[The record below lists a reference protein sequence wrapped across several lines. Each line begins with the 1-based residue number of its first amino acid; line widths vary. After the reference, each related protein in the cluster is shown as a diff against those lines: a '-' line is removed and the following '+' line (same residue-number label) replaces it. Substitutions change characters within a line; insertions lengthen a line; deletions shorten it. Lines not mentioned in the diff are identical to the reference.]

1 MEKYCEL
8 IRKRYAEIAS
18 GDLGY
23 VPDAL
28 GCVLKVLNEMAADD
42 ALSEAVREKA
52 AYAAANLL
60 VSDYVNESYQ
70 PINCDDY
77 DNLELAC
84 QHHLMLTLE
93 LKDGEKLQAK
103 ASDLVSRKNVEY
115 LVVEAAGT
123 TRELRLDKITSF
135 SHPEIG
141 TVVVSES

>member
-1 MEKYCEL
+1 M
-8 IRKRYAEIAS
+8 S
-18 GDLGY
+18 MNDT
-23 VPDAL
+23 
-28 GCVLKVLNEMAADD
+28 
-42 ALSEAVREKA
+42 
-52 AYAAANLL
+52 
-60 VSDYVNESYQ
+60 YQ

-77 DNLELAC
+77 DN
-84 QHHLMLTLE
+84 LE

-115 LVVEAAGT
+115 LVVEAAGE

>member
-1 MEKYCEL
+1 M
-8 IRKRYAEIAS
+8 S
-18 GDLGY
+18 MN
-23 VPDAL
+23 DA
-28 GCVLKVLNEMAADD
+28 
-42 ALSEAVREKA
+42 
-52 AYAAANLL
+52 
-60 VSDYVNESYQ
+60 YQ

-77 DNLELAC
+77 DNFELAC

-115 LVVEAAGT
+115 LVVEAAGE